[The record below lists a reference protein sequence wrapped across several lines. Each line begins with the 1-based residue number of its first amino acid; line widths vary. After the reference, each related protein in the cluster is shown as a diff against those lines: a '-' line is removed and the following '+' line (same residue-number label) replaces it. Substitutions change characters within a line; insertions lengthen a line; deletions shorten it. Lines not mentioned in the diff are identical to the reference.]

1 MLGSPSAGELTAAGS
16 EMKSRGFQNRSELGK
31 EHFPGE
37 LGSLAADQVVCE
49 AIMCAAESTAQHSH
63 FAAKPHHS
71 PSCLYQSS
79 LSPAWLILWDRMC
92 SESYYSPGKESPLI
106 NYLKDSAWLLFC
118 LPTESLCIPQL
129 HVGPGRSAKA
139 ERLMQS
145 QGEEFQNTRQLVRL
159 QQLRPFLMIVAE
171 TQATAFPD
179 SLLLS

>member
-1 MLGSPSAGELTAAGS
+1 MTGSNPWPRCGAFHTEALLALAKGKAEKRQGPVLTTRSMLGSPSAGELTAAGS

-71 PSCLYQSS
+71 PACLYQSS

-106 NYLKDSAWLLFC
+106 NYLKDSAW
-118 LPTESLCIPQL
+118 
-129 HVGPGRSAKA
+129 
-139 ERLMQS
+139 
-145 QGEEFQNTRQLVRL
+145 
-159 QQLRPFLMIVAE
+159 
-171 TQATAFPD
+171 
-179 SLLLS
+179 